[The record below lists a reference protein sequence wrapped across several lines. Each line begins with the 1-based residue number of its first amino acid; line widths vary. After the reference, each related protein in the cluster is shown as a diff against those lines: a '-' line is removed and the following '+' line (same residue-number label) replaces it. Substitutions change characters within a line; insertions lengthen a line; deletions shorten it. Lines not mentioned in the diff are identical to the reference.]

1 MNSFSPQLEDEE
13 DDDSETSQA
22 QAAFVTEC
30 RSEVDTFD
38 ASFYQHRG

>member
-1 MNSFSPQLEDEE
+1 MNSFSPQLKDEE

-30 RSEVDTFD
+30 RSEVDIFY
-38 ASFYQHRG
+38 AFFYQHRG

>member
-13 DDDSETSQA
+13 DDDFETSQA
-22 QAAFVTEC
+22 QAAFMTEC